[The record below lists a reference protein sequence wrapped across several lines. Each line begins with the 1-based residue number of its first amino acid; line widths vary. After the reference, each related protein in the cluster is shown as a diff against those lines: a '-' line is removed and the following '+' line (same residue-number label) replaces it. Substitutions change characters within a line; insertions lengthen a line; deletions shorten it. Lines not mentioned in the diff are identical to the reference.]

1 MKSRLRSV
9 LATFVLGLVAVAAFA
24 AEAASP
30 AGLWKWTAGRAG
42 QGIEQ
47 AVKLE
52 YAAGNLTGTMI
63 GSQNPQFS
71 LPDTPI
77 SEASFKDGVVKFSV
91 VRELNG
97 AKVTT
102 RYEGKLDGDAIKGTS
117 ERPNPQGGEPVKREW
132 DAKRAK

>member
-1 MKSRLRSV
+1 MKSLFRSAV
-9 LATFVLGLVAVAAFA
+9 VAFAAGLIAVAAFA
-24 AEAASP
+24 AEAVSP
-30 AGLWKWTAGRAG
+30 AGTWKWTAGRAG

-47 AVKLE
+47 ALKLE
-52 YAAGNLTGTMI
+52 YTAGNLTGTLL
-63 GSQNPQFS
+63 GSQAPAP

-77 SEASFKDGVVKFSV
+77 SEASFKDGVIKFSV

-102 RYEGKLDGDAIKGTS
+102 RYEGKIDGDSIKGTS
-117 ERPNPQGGEPVKREW
+117 ERPNPAGGEPVKREW

>member
-1 MKSRLRSV
+1 MKSLLRFAQAL
-9 LATFVLGLVAVAAFA
+9 LATGLAAVAAFA

-30 AGLWKWTAGRAG
+30 AGTWKWSAGRGG

-47 AVKLE
+47 VLKLE
-52 YAAGNLTGTMI
+52 LAAGNLTGTLL
-63 GSQNPQFS
+63 GSQTPP

-77 SEASFKDGVVKFSV
+77 SEASFKDGVIKFAV

-97 AKVTT
+97 AKVAT
-102 RYEGKLDGDAIKGTS
+102 RYEGKLEGDSIKGTS
-117 ERPNPQGGEPVKREW
+117 ERPNPQGGDPVKREW